1 MAINAV
7 HLNFIKYAIL
17 IKKKK
22 KKKKRKKGFLN
33 TETAFSKF
41 PISGNDCE

>member
-7 HLNFIKYAIL
+7 NFNFNKYAI
-17 IKKKK
+17 INKKKK